1 MNHSEGE
8 SMTGKIT
15 NRKMTTGKMIA
26 AALLAAITLSP
37 LAHAQELQVGSNA
50 YVDMYFAD
58 WHASKAQT
66 TGPVTEYTVFTKG
79 DPTKPTTKGAL
90 LRYVDSYVYTTLAP
104 GASSP
109 STTLSGKQRVY
120 YFTSGTGT
128 ISAGGESVPV
138 SINIAVLVPANLAFA
153 IKNTGAIPLG
163 GYVIT
168 EPTPSGFQPGTKLVV
183 KDEKST
189 PISTAVQEWSRIVR
203 PLFTS
208 ADGLATISRVE
219 TVTLDPLTISRPF
232 IGTLPN
238 TEQLWMELSG
248 KSIAFIGPYLR
259 RQTTGMAYE
268 HPPDN
273 LAPTSNVNYSED
285 SQVKFLLVATDGS
298 R

>member
-15 NRKMTTGKMIA
+15 NHKMTTGMLT
-26 AALLAAITLSP
+26 AALLAVTALSP

-79 DPTKPTTKGAL
+79 DPVKPTSKGAV
-90 LRYVDSYVYTTLAP
+90 LRYLDSYVYTTLVP

-109 STTLSGKQRVY
+109 STSLSGKQRVY
-120 YFTSGTGT
+120 YFASGTGT
-128 ISAGGESVPV
+128 VSAGGDSVPV
-138 SINIAVLVPANLAFA
+138 SINIAVLVPANLAFT

-163 GYVIT
+163 AYVIT

-208 ADGLATISRVE
+208 ADGLATISSVE

-259 RQTTGMAYE
+259 RQTSGMAYE

-285 SQVKFLLVATDGS
+285 SQVKFLRVATDGS

>member
-15 NRKMTTGKMIA
+15 NHKMTTGMLT
-26 AALLAAITLSP
+26 AALLAVTALSP

-79 DPTKPTTKGAL
+79 DPVKPTSKGAV
-90 LRYVDSYVYTTLAP
+90 LRYLDSYVYTTLVP

-109 STTLSGKQRVY
+109 STSLSGKQRVY
-120 YFTSGTGT
+120 YFASGTGT
-128 ISAGGESVPV
+128 VSAGGDSVPV
-138 SINIAVLVPANLAFA
+138 SINIAVLVPANLAFT

-163 GYVIT
+163 AYVIT

-208 ADGLATISRVE
+208 ADGLATISSVE

-232 IGTLPN
+232 VGTLPN

-285 SQVKFLLVATDGS
+285 SPVKFLLVATDGS

>member
-1 MNHSEGE
+1 
-8 SMTGKIT
+8 MTGKIVAG
-15 NRKMTTGKMIA
+15 KMTTDRMATGRMIA
-26 AALLAAITLSP
+26 AALFAAIALSP
-37 LAHAQELQVGSNA
+37 LAYAQELQVGSNA

-66 TGPVTEYTVFTKG
+66 TGPLTEYTVFTKG
-79 DPTKPTTKGAL
+79 DPVKPTTKGAL
-90 LRYVDSYVYTTLAP
+90 LRYVDSYVFATLAP

-120 YFTSGTGT
+120 YFASGTGT
-128 ISAGGESVPV
+128 ISAGGDSVPV
-138 SINIAVLVPANLAFA
+138 SINIAVLVPANLAFT
-153 IKNTGAIPLG
+153 IKNTGTTPLG
-163 GYVIT
+163 AYVIT

-189 PISTAVQEWSRIVR
+189 PISTAAQEWSRIVR

-208 ADGLATISRVE
+208 SDGLATISSIE
-219 TVTLDPLTISRPF
+219 TVTLDPLTITRPF

-238 TEQLWMELSG
+238 TEELWMELSG

>member
-1 MNHSEGE
+1 
-8 SMTGKIT
+8 MTGKIT
-15 NRKMTTGKMIA
+15 NHKMTTGKMIA
-26 AALLAAITLSP
+26 AALLAATTLSS
-37 LAHAQELQVGSNA
+37 LARAQELQVGSNA
-50 YVDMYFAD
+50 YVDLYFAD
-58 WHASKAQT
+58 WHASKA
-66 TGPVTEYTVFTKG
+66 
-79 DPTKPTTKGAL
+79 
-90 LRYVDSYVYTTLAP
+90 
-104 GASSP
+104 SP

-138 SINIAVLVPANLAFA
+138 SINIAVLVPANLAFT

-163 GYVIT
+163 AYVIT

-208 ADGLATISRVE
+208 ADGLATISSVE

-248 KSIAFIGPYLR
+248 KSIAFMGPYLR

>member
-1 MNHSEGE
+1 MNHSGE

-15 NRKMTTGKMIA
+15 NHKMTTGKMIT
-26 AALLAAITLSP
+26 AALLAVTALSP
-37 LAHAQELQVGSNA
+37 LARAQELQVGSNA

-58 WHASKAQT
+58 WHASRAQT

-79 DPTKPTTKGAL
+79 DPVKPTTKGAL

-128 ISAGGESVPV
+128 ISAGGEPVPV
-138 SINIAVLVPANLAFA
+138 SINIAVLVPANLAFT

-163 GYVIT
+163 AYVIT

-208 ADGLATISRVE
+208 ADGLATISSVE

-285 SQVKFLLVATDGS
+285 GQVKFLLVATDGS